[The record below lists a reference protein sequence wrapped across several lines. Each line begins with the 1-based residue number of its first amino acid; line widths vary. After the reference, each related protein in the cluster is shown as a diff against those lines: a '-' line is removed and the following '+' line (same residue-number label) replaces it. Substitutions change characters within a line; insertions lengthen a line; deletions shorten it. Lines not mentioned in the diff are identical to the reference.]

1 MRKQRAAIS
10 HWVLRTTLIFLGA
23 ILFGVSAAEINAS
36 QKPNRV
42 STASRKAR
50 IQLRNVAQFKEAF
63 QNDAGKIRLVAL
75 VSPT

>member
-1 MRKQRAAIS
+1 MKHSVLRAALTLLAA
-10 HWVLRTTLIFLGA
+10 VLL
-23 ILFGVSAAEINAS
+23 GVSVSEAKAS

-50 IQLRNVAQFKEAF
+50 IQLRNIDQFKEAF

>member
-1 MRKQRAAIS
+1 MKRQSADSGPRGARITLILLAAILLDIS
-10 HWVLRTTLIFLGA
+10 T
-23 ILFGVSAAEINAS
+23 AEANAS

-50 IQLRNVAQFKEAF
+50 IQLRNVDQFKEAF
-63 QNDAGKIRLVAL
+63 QNDAGKIRLIAL